1 MLLRSRPW
9 EAFEAFLLTDLVTR
23 GEKTGNVDK
32 NVTFFSCSWIRPGTR
47 TVGDWSEGGVG
58 GGGGVDTFPRSILKG
73 VVIVGEQEIVLFL
86 GFNNL
91 LLMTVDVL
99 GFGDWGPRMGRGML
113 WSPVLVV
120 SGGAGSVES
129 FLIGV

>member
-23 GEKTGNVDK
+23 GEKTGAVDK
-32 NVTFFSCSWIRPGTR
+32 KRDLLFLLLDKARDSYS
-47 TVGDWSEGGVG
+47 GGLVRRWGG
-58 GGGGVDTFPRSILKG
+58 GGGGVETFPRSILKG